1 MEDADRRG
9 ETLREREG
17 RSLAR
22 VQVLADLLDNAIRIP
37 GTEIR
42 IGLDPLIGLVP
53 GIGDFAG
60 AALSIYIVLEGARA
74 GIPRTVLL
82 RMLANVGVDSLVG
95 SIPALGDLFD
105 FGWKANAKNAQ
116 LLRAHLE
123 EPQRTSRASGLF
135 VALVLLAVV
144 LLAAG
149 GFVLTVLLLKKLLT

>member
-1 MEDADRRG
+1 MEDADRRR

-60 AALSIYIVLEGARA
+60 AALSIYIVLEGARS
-74 GIPRTVLL
+74 GVPRTVLL

-123 EPQRTSRASGLF
+123 KPQRTSRASGLF
-135 VALVLLAVV
+135 VALVLLAVL

>member
-1 MEDADRRG
+1 MEDREV

-22 VQVLADLLDNAIRIP
+22 VRVLADLLDNAIRIP

-53 GIGDFAG
+53 GIGDLAG
-60 AALSIYIVLEGARA
+60 AALSVYIILEGARA
-74 GIPRTVLL
+74 GVPRAVLL
-82 RMLANVGVDSLVG
+82 RMLANVGVDSIVG
-95 SIPALGDLFD
+95 SVPAVGDLFD

-116 LLRAHLE
+116 LLREHLE
-123 EPQRTSRASGLF
+123 APQRTSRASGVF
-135 VALVLLAVV
+135 IALALLAVL

-149 GFVLTVLLLKKLLT
+149 GIVLTIVLLKKLLT

>member
-1 MEDADRRG
+1 MGDADLID

-42 IGLDPLIGLVP
+42 IGLDPIIGLVP
-53 GIGDFAG
+53 GIGDLAG

-74 GIPRTVLL
+74 GVPRTVLL

-135 VALVLLAVV
+135 VALVLLAVL